1 MQPAVTLVPMEL
13 ASHGVGGPS
22 DLPIPF
28 LYGIVAGTIAVAVT
42 FVVLLLAWREPRFAD
57 TAAPSGPPARRP
69 WLGALGLVL
78 TGWILG
84 ALYLGPDTSA
94 NGGLG
99 TVYVFVWVG
108 LVPLALVAGHVW
120 RDLSPWRTVQSGV
133 GRLTGRPNG
142 FWAYPER
149 LGHWPA
155 ALGLLAFVWLELAS
169 PDPGSIEAVRA
180 WVGAYVAVTVVAGL
194 VFGPRWF
201 DRGDPFDVYSAIV
214 ARLSPFV
221 RDGRWNLHLP
231 LRTLPTVPIVPG
243 LVAVLAVLLGSTAF
257 DSFSGSQT
265 WQSRAP
271 GAAMTS
277 LTLLGFCIVVGAV
290 FSAAAM
296 ATRGVTADQRRALPG
311 QMAHSLVPILVGY
324 VFAHYLT
331 YLVERGQSVLVA
343 MLDPFGR
350 GWAPLGD
357 PATQYVLSVHSS
369 TLAGLT
375 VGFVV
380 VGHVIAVVA
389 AHDRALVVLPREHR
403 RTGQLA
409 MMSVMVGYTFGGLFL
424 LFSV

>member
-1 MQPAVTLVPMEL
+1 MTLI
-13 ASHGVGGPS
+13 SHGVGGPS

-28 LYGIVAGTIAVAVT
+28 LYGIAAGTVAVAAT
-42 FVVLLLAWREPRFAD
+42 FVVVLLAWRESRF
-57 TAAPSGPPARRP
+57 TGVPGVPGVPEVPEVPARRT
-69 WLGALGLVL
+69 WLGVLGLLL

-120 RDLSPWRTVQSGV
+120 RDLSPWRTLQAGI
-133 GRLTGRPNG
+133 GRALGHPDGCVT
-142 FWAYPER
+142 YPVR
-149 LGHWPA
+149 LGYWPA
-155 ALGLLAFVWLELAS
+155 ATGLLAFVWLELAS

-180 WVGAYVAVTVVAGL
+180 WVGGYVIVTVIAGV

-221 RDGRWNLHLP
+221 QDGRWNLHHP
-231 LRTLPTVPIVPG
+231 LRSLPDLPVAPG

-257 DSFSGSQT
+257 DSFSRSQA

-271 GAAMTS
+271 GDAATTLALVGFCLVVAVLFVGAAMS
-277 LTLLGFCIVVGAV
+277 
-290 FSAAAM
+290 
-296 ATRGVTADQRRALPG
+296 TRGVSAQQRRDLPG
-311 QMAHSLVPILVGY
+311 QLAHSLVPILVGY
-324 VFAHYLT
+324 VLAHYLT
-331 YLVERGQSVLVA
+331 YLVERGQSVFFGL
-343 MLDPFGR
+343 LDPLGR
-350 GWAPLGD
+350 GWTPLGA

-380 VGHVIAVVA
+380 VGHVLAVIA
-389 AHDRALVVLPREHR
+389 AHDRALAVLPRTHR
-403 RTGQLA
+403 LTGQLA
-409 MMSVMVGYTFGGLFL
+409 MLVLMVAYTFAGLYL